1 MQIIRRFT
9 QKPGKCEGHRAEKTE
24 QPGDSAEPVSV
35 DDRRTVT
42 GNRLYRTTE
51 CDVLICQGAFEILI
65 QAFFNGC
72 IIALSV
78 C

>member
-1 MQIIRRFT
+1 M
-9 QKPGKCEGHRAEKTE
+9 E

-51 CDVLICQGAFEILI
+51 CDVLICKGAFEILI